1 MGRILGR
8 GHAGSYWELHLV
20 FQNVS
25 GELKEREQYLWSDLF
40 SCPIEIFESIK
51 ILFHVRLFRHFLDPF
66 YHYPII
72 YYTEAFLQIMASPQV
87 TLGENEVVGVGVQ
100 SS

>member
-1 MGRILGR
+1 M
-8 GHAGSYWELHLV
+8 
-20 FQNVS
+20 
-25 GELKEREQYLWSDLF
+25 
-40 SCPIEIFESIK
+40 EIFESIK
-51 ILFHVRLFRHFLDPF
+51 ILFHVRLFWHFSDPS

>member
-8 GHAGSYWELHLV
+8 GHAGSCWELHLV

-25 GELKEREQYLWSDLF
+25 GELKEREQYLWSDLL
-40 SCPIEIFESIK
+40 SCP
-51 ILFHVRLFRHFLDPF
+51 ILFHVRLFQHFSDPF